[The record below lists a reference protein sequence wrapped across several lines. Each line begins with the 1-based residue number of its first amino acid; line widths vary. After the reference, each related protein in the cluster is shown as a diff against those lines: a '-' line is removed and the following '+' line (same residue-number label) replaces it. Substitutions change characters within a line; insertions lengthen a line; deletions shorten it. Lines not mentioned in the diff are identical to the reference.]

1 MSDLVNTAKSATS
14 NVVSG
19 TTELVG
25 STLDDFMVA
34 VNNLLVKVTSNQWL
48 STFIILFFVAYGSAL
63 GSGNKP
69 PKFITDLFK
78 NPLTRIVLLTII
90 AFEINKNLT
99 MSIILALAFYL
110 TQQYIFQ
117 QESFDQIKNLEKFQN
132 RYYLNKE
139 KANKSQ

>member
-1 MSDLVNTAKSATS
+1 MSNLENTVKDATS

-25 STLDDFMVA
+25 STLNDFTVA
-34 VNNLLVKVTSNQWL
+34 INNLLIKVTSNQWL

-69 PKFITDLFK
+69 PQFVTDLFK
-78 NPLTRIVLLTII
+78 NPITRIVLLTII

-132 RYYLNKE
+132 RYYLNKD

>member
-1 MSDLVNTAKSATS
+1 MSNLENTVKDATS

-25 STLDDFMVA
+25 STLNDFTVA
-34 VNNLLVKVTSNQWL
+34 INNLLLKVTSNQWL

-69 PKFITDLFK
+69 PQFVTDLFK
-78 NPLTRIVLLTII
+78 NPITRIVLLTII
-90 AFEINKNLT
+90 AFEINKDLT
-99 MSIILALAFYL
+99 MSVVLALAFYL

-139 KANKSQ
+139 KATKAN

>member
-1 MSDLVNTAKSATS
+1 MSNLVNTAKDATS

-25 STLDDFMVA
+25 STFNDFTVA
-34 VNNLLVKVTSNQWL
+34 INNLLVKVTSNQWL

-139 KANKSQ
+139 KATKTN

>member
-1 MSDLVNTAKSATS
+1 MSNLENTVKDATS

-19 TTELVG
+19 TTELIG
-25 STLDDFMVA
+25 STLNDFTVA
-34 VNNLLVKVTSNQWL
+34 INNLLLKVTSNQYL
-48 STFIILFFVAYGSAL
+48 STFIILFFVVYGSAL

-69 PKFITDLFK
+69 PQFVTNLFK
-78 NPLTRIVLLTII
+78 NPITRIVLLTII
-90 AFEINKNLT
+90 AFEINKDLT
-99 MSIILALAFYL
+99 MSVVLALAFYL

-139 KANKSQ
+139 KATKAN

>member
-1 MSDLVNTAKSATS
+1 MSNLVNTAKNATS

-25 STLDDFMVA
+25 STLDDFTA
-34 VNNLLVKVTSNQWL
+34 AINNLLIKVTSNQWL

-78 NPLTRIVLLTII
+78 NPITRIVLLTII
-90 AFEINKNLT
+90 AFEINKDLT
-99 MSIILALAFYL
+99 MSVILALAFYL

-117 QESFDQIKNLEKFQN
+117 QESFDQIKNLEKFQSH
-132 RYYLNKE
+132 YYLNKE
-139 KANKSQ
+139 KANKSH

>member
-1 MSDLVNTAKSATS
+1 MSDLVNTAKDATS

-19 TTELVG
+19 TSELVG
-25 STLDDFMVA
+25 STFNDFTVA

-69 PKFITDLFK
+69 PKFVTDLFK
-78 NPLTRIVLLTII
+78 NPITRIVLLTII
-90 AFEINKNLT
+90 AFEINKDLT
-99 MSIILALAFYL
+99 MSVVLALAFYL

>member
-139 KANKSQ
+139 KATKTN

>member
-69 PKFITDLFK
+69 PQFVTDLFK
-78 NPLTRIVLLTII
+78 NPITRIVLLTII

-139 KANKSQ
+139 KATKTN